1 MHGTTLRSAIVLL
14 APALF
19 CTPCFAFH
27 HLMQIE
33 RIVPSVNGDT
43 QAQAIQLRMRSGSQ
57 NFLSGSKLKAYD
69 AAGANPVVLFDFDSS
84 VGNGSTG
91 DRVLLTTAAFNSLT
105 TPNAVPD
112 FTLTNRI
119 PDSYFAAG
127 RVTFEEDDGTILW
140 SLAWGGIAYTSAT
153 TGATTNDADGEF
165 GPPVASALAA
175 SVIYPNAATAVQV
188 LLAASAL
195 SIANSDDYEVAATGV
210 VVTNNDG
217 DSFAVDGGPKSITV
231 TKPDSGSVIHPGTS
245 FDIKWDFTGN
255 IGKKVRIE
263 LFDGANKIDT
273 IVKKTK
279 FNRKFTWAV
288 PGDLP
293 VGNAYRVRV
302 LDKQNG
308 VSDKSDAFT
317 VEMHK

>member
-1 MHGTTLRSAIVLL
+1 MLKTTLRSAIGLL
-14 APALF
+14 APVLL
-19 CTPCFAFH
+19 CTPCFAIH

-33 RIVPSVNGDT
+33 LIVPSVNGNTD
-43 QAQAIQLRMRSGSQ
+43 AQAIQLRMRDEGQNVMSGSR
-57 NFLSGSKLKAYD
+57 LMAYD
-69 AAGANPVVLFDFDSS
+69 AAGANPVLLFDFD
-84 VGNGSTG
+84 VNVANGSTG
-91 DRVLLTTAAFNSLT
+91 DRILLTTAAFDGLT
-105 TPNAVPD
+105 TPNAD
-112 FTLTNRI
+112 SDLTLANRI

-127 RVTFEEDDGTILW
+127 RVTFEEDNGTIFW
-140 SLAWGGIAYTSAT
+140 SLAWGGSAY
-153 TGATTNDADGEF
+153 TGATTGGVSNDADGQF
-165 GPPVASALAA
+165 GPPFASALVS
-175 SVIYPNAATAVQV
+175 SVTYPNAASAVQT
-188 LLAASAL
+188 LLAADAL
-195 SIANSDDYEVAATGV
+195 STANNVDYEVAATGV
-210 VVTNNDG
+210 TVTNNGG

-231 TKPDSGSVIHPGTS
+231 SKPDSGNVIHTGTS

-263 LFDGANKIDT
+263 LFDGANKTDT

-317 VEMHK
+317 IEISK